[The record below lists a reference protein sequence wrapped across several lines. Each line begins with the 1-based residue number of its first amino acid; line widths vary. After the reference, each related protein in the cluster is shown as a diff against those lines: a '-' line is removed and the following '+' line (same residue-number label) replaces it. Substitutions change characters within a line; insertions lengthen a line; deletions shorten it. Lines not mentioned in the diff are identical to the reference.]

1 MVFINLKDIF
11 RLLHSVLYCF
21 LNFSILMIRTIER
34 VLELSEDD
42 YLKCLRKDSYLK
54 LAELRHKLSGLC

>member
-1 MVFINLKDIF
+1 
-11 RLLHSVLYCF
+11 
-21 LNFSILMIRTIER
+21 MIRTIER